1 MIYTTNKKIRITPE
15 SIQKP
20 FWAMKTEEVFA
31 VLETS
36 SSGLSEREV
45 KLRRASFGSNTI
57 TEKKRFTALKLFL
70 NQFRSPLILILCA
83 AGGVT
88 LFLREWVEAGVI
100 IAAITV
106 NIGLGFYQE
115 TKAEGAIGALKS
127 YIRTRVR
134 VRREGRDFE
143 VDGADLVPGD
153 IIRISQGDRVPTD
166 ARIFFANNLEI
177 DESVLTGESLPSL
190 KDSGELATST
200 ALGERKCIAFG
211 GSLAVSGFGDAVVIK
226 TGDLTEFGK
235 IAALVENRVRDKTP
249 LEKAMSSF
257 ALNLGAV
264 LGVLVVILFLLGI
277 NAGRDPFEMFLIGV
291 AVAVSAVPEGLPVA
305 LTVILATGVQRLA
318 SKKGIVRRLLAAETL
333 GSTNLILTDK
343 TGTLTQAKME
353 LSRVI
358 PYGVGGLE
366 EERHI
371 LTDAILTTDV
381 AIENPSDPPRYWRL
395 FGKPLEV
402 ALIRGAAAK
411 WGVYISG
418 VLKEHR
424 ITDRLPFSSVYKFSA
439 AVVQGEGHSHFVIFG
454 APEVLLS
461 FTDLSKEVSTSL
473 HAQISSLAGRG
484 ERVLGIVS
492 RPVPP
497 DLKKISK
504 EGLKNFKFRG
514 LISFRD
520 PLRPAVAEAIQKM
533 KAAGVDTVI
542 VTGDHKGTAEAVARD
557 LGLVDGKGAVL
568 TGDDLNYLKKEEWLA
583 RAGEVTVYAR
593 VTPEQK
599 VLITKLYQEQGKIV
613 AVTGDGIN
621 DAPALNQ
628 ADIGV
633 AVGSGTDVA
642 KNAADLIIL
651 DDNFETIVAA
661 IEEGRRILDNI
672 RKVMVYLLSNS
683 LDELLLIGGS
693 LLFGLALPLN
703 ALQIL
708 FVNFFSDSFPAI
720 AFAFEK
726 GVDGLGSSPRKLHK
740 NLFDRKVRF
749 LIMVI
754 GVFTSLLLFLLYAYL
769 LYAGFPEDLVRS
781 FIFATFSTYS
791 LILVFSLRSL
801 DKAIFSYNPFS
812 NLYLVGGVALGLAL
826 TGLAVYLPLLQNI
839 LHTVPLPYGWL
850 LGVLGVGLA
859 NILGVEFGKWLFRR
873 NIL

>member
-1 MIYTTNKKIRITPE
+1 MLAKQ
-15 SIQKP
+15 SINEP

-31 VLETS
+31 ILETS
-36 SSGLSEREV
+36 SSGLSEKEV
-45 KLRRASFGSNTI
+45 ELRLAAFGSNTI
-57 TEKKRFTALKLFL
+57 TEEKRFTALKLL
-70 NQFRSPLILILCA
+70 LDQFRSPLILILCA
-83 AGGVT
+83 AGGITV
-88 LFLREWVEAGVI
+88 FLREWVEAGVI
-100 IAAITV
+100 IAAIAV
-106 NIGLGFYQE
+106 NVGLGFYQE
-115 TKAEGAIGALKS
+115 TKAEGAIEALKS

-143 VDGADLVPGD
+143 VDGVELVPGD
-153 IIRISQGDRVPTD
+153 IIHISQGDRVPAD

-177 DESVLTGESLPSL
+177 DESVLTGESLPSI
-190 KDSGELATST
+190 KDSGELPAST
-200 ALGERKCIAFG
+200 ALGERRCMAFG

-235 IAALVENRVRDKTP
+235 IAAMVEKDGRDKTP

-257 ALNLGAV
+257 ALNLSAV

-277 NAGRDPFEMFLIGV
+277 SAGRDPFEMFLIGV
-291 AVAVSAVPEGLPVA
+291 AVAVSAVPEGLPIA

-318 SKKGIVRRLLAAETL
+318 LKKGIVRRLLAAETL

-353 LSRVI
+353 LSQVL
-358 PYGVGGLE
+358 PYGEAGLE
-366 EERHI
+366 AEKHI

-381 AIENPSDPPRYWRL
+381 ALENPEDSPDQWRL
-395 FGKPLEV
+395 FGKPLET

-411 WGVYISG
+411 WGVSVSG
-418 VLKEHR
+418 ILKEHR
-424 ITDRLPFSSVYKFSA
+424 VADRLPFSSVYKFSA

-454 APEVLLS
+454 APEILLS
-461 FTDLSKEVSTSL
+461 FTDLSEESRVSL
-473 HAQISSLAGRG
+473 HAQIDSLAGRG
-484 ERVLGIVS
+484 ERVLGIIS
-492 RPVPP
+492 KPASH

-504 EGLKNFKFRG
+504 EGLKNFQFRG

-520 PLRPAVAEAIQKM
+520 PLRPAIAEAVRKM

-613 AVTGDGIN
+613 AVIGDGIN

-651 DDNFETIVAA
+651 DGNFETVVAA

-672 RKVMVYLLSNS
+672 RKVVVYLLSGA
-683 LDELLLIGGS
+683 LDELLLIGGA

-740 NLFDRKVRF
+740 NLFNREVRF

-754 GVFTSLLLFLLYAYL
+754 GALTSLLLFFLYAYL
-769 LYAGFPEDLVRS
+769 LRAGFPEDLVRS

-812 NLYLVGGVALGLAL
+812 NLYLVGGVAFGLAL
-826 TGLAVYLPLLQNI
+826 TGLAIYLPLLQNI
-839 LHTVPLPYGWL
+839 LHTVPLPFGWL
-850 LGVLGVGLA
+850 LGVFGAGLI
-859 NILGVEFGKWLFRR
+859 NILAVEFGKWLFRR